1 MLKQGINK
9 CTYSTDQLC
18 AELNA
23 QLIEIENTLYA
34 IITKSNTVIN
44 QKNTSQSERKHA
56 LEKLTT
62 QKYLRIVDLWS

>member
-34 IITKSNTVIN
+34 IITKTNMLLSH
-44 QKNTSQSERKHA
+44 KHASQS
-56 LEKLTT
+56 
-62 QKYLRIVDLWS
+62 

>member
-23 QLIEIENTLYA
+23 QLIEIENMLYA
-34 IITKSNTVIN
+34 IITKSNTLLCH
-44 QKNTSQSERKHA
+44 KNTSQ
-56 LEKLTT
+56 T
-62 QKYLRIVDLWS
+62 